1 MNRIISIFSLL
12 IETIIV
18 QLLFSNAH
26 IFLDLKSDIRVYFVL
41 FGVALALS
49 NNNILYA
56 HNFYQNDSLALYIL
70 MKQFEIE
77 KNLALENQYV
87 NNSSYSIHS
96 ERADELFHKLASI
109 RKDITENSIFPNH

>member
-1 MNRIISIFSLL
+1 MSRIISIFSLL

-87 NNSSYSIHS
+87 NN
-96 ERADELFHKLASI
+96 
-109 RKDITENSIFPNH
+109 